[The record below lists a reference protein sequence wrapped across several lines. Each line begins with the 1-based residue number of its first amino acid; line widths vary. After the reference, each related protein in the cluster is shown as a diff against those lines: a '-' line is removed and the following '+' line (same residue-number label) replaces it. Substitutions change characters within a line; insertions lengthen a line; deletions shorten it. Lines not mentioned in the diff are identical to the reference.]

1 MHITVCRSTSAIFD
15 SIIELPRTRYS
26 SILIALDQVTVCGHI
41 TCENFSSR
49 TIEWLGVRRHC
60 TWECLRCKSLYYI
73 SRGAG
78 LWYVSV
84 LLSYLAQHLL
94 NLSMID

>member
-1 MHITVCRSTSAIFD
+1 M
-15 SIIELPRTRYS
+15 
-26 SILIALDQVTVCGHI
+26 
-41 TCENFSSR
+41 
-49 TIEWLGVRRHC
+49 TIEWVGSKAEDTAV
-60 TWECLRCKSLYYI
+60 TAPGNIYAAYKSLDYI

-78 LWYVSV
+78 LVYVSV